1 MLSRPNFVVRRVIVA
16 LFAVQVLVGSVLLA
30 SPVSAKDLDAIAIG
44 DSVMLG
50 AKSQLRERGVD
61 VVDAAV
67 SRQAATGP
75 GLLRER
81 GEKLPEH
88 VVVHLGTN
96 GTYTLKMCKELVRTA
111 GQARRV
117 YLVTV
122 KVPRK
127 WESVNNDMLRSCD
140 RAFRSDRVVLL
151 DWNAVATKNPSY
163 LYADGVHLRP
173 EGARAFARMIEL
185 AVTAPRAPY
194 SDRLPVSARRSLD
207 RSMSTVSNPR
217 HT

>member
-1 MLSRPNFVVRRVIVA
+1 M
-16 LFAVQVLVGSVLLA
+16 VGSLVAVAIGISTPLLA
-30 SPVSAKDLDAIAIG
+30 TASAAANLDAIAIG

-50 AKSQLRERGVD
+50 AQSQLRERGID

-67 SRQAATGP
+67 SRQAVTGP

-81 GEKLPEH
+81 GAKLPQH

-96 GTYTLKMCKELVRTA
+96 GTYTLDMCRDLVRAA
-111 GQARRV
+111 GDKRTV

-127 WESVNNDMLRSCD
+127 WESANNSMLRSCD

-151 DWNAVATKNPSY
+151 DWNSVATRNPSY

-173 EGARAFARMIEL
+173 EGARAFARMIER

-194 SDRLPVSARRSLD
+194 SDRLP
-207 RSMSTVSNPR
+207 TVTRN
-217 HT
+217 